1 MSEPNEYI
9 MLTTMAKNPSHIT
22 PEEYIQIRDTHGA
35 IIRQAQQSIRN
46 SERLINQA
54 LERVRRCPSPERIR
68 PAKPSDIK
76 PGAILWYIHTKS
88 EGGSY
93 WLMVQKRSKVPGKY
107 ITEVGCTTSFEDA
120 HIEIK

>member
-1 MSEPNEYI
+1 MPK
-9 MLTTMAKNPSHIT
+9 LPSHIT

-35 IIRQAQQSIRN
+35 IIRYAQQSIRN

-76 PGAILWYIHTKS
+76 RGAILWYIRTKA

-93 WLMVQKRSKVPGKY
+93 WLMVQKPSKVPGQY
-107 ITEVGCTTSFEDA
+107 VTETGLTTSFKNA
-120 HIEIK
+120 HVEIK

>member
-1 MSEPNEYI
+1 MPK
-9 MLTTMAKNPSHIT
+9 LPSHIT

-35 IIRQAQQSIRN
+35 IIRYAQQSIRN
-46 SERLINQA
+46 SERLIEQA

-76 PGAILWYIHTKS
+76 RGAILWYIHTKA

-93 WLMVQKRSKVPGKY
+93 WLMVQKPSKVPGQY
-107 ITEVGCTTSFEDA
+107 VTETGLTTSFKNA
-120 HIEIK
+120 HVEIK